1 MSGDIESC
9 PKTLCVEMTS
19 QKGNSKRLESMSTS
33 ELVDLFE
40 QLSFEQGQAYADL
53 QIARSNRL
61 IMRRRAL
68 LSEMRHRPGD
78 ARTALFSLYDH
89 QHPQVRLNVAK
100 STYALNP
107 ERAKSVMREIANSRH
122 MPWAGDAGMSLA
134 LLADGTSQLPNDP
147 E

>member
-1 MSGDIESC
+1 M
-9 PKTLCVEMTS
+9 PTA
-19 QKGNSKRLESMSTS
+19 

-40 QLSFEQGQAYADL
+40 QLSLAEGEATASFQS
-53 QIARSNRL
+53 ARANRL

-78 ARTALFSLYDH
+78 ARIALFVLYAH
-89 QHPQVRLNVAK
+89 RHPQVRLNVAE

-107 ERAKSVMREIANSRH
+107 ERAKSIIEEIAASRFQ
-122 MPWAGDAGMSLA
+122 PWSGDAGMSLFA
-134 LLADGTSQLPNDP
+134 LANGTSQLPNDP

>member
-1 MSGDIESC
+1 MTPQIGR
-9 PKTLCVEMTS
+9 PKAF
-19 QKGNSKRLESMSTS
+19 KSMSTS
-33 ELVDLFE
+33 ELVNLFE
-40 QLSFEQGQAYADL
+40 QLSVAQGQAYADL
-53 QIARSNRL
+53 QIARASRL

-78 ARTALFSLYDH
+78 ARTALFVLYDH
-89 QHPQVRLNVAK
+89 RHPQVRLNVAE

-107 ERAKSVMREIANSRH
+107 ERAKSVMQEISNSRH

-134 LLADGTSQLPNDP
+134 LLQNGMSQLPNDP